1 MEGTSEN
8 RRKFLA
14 EQEGRIAYLAYDEE
28 AEGFSI
34 PSLSLYPLGAE
45 QDMARQAKSL
55 FRLLREA
62 DKENFDAIYAPLPAS
77 DGLGLALYN
86 RMIRAAA
93 HQIIKL

>member
-1 MEGTSEN
+1 M
-8 RRKFLA
+8 A

-28 AEGFSI
+28 ACSFDV
-34 PSLSLYPLGAE
+34 PTLRLYSLGAKA
-45 QDMARQAKSL
+45 DMAVQAKRL

-62 DKENFDAIYAPLPAS
+62 DKENFDAIYAPLPPS